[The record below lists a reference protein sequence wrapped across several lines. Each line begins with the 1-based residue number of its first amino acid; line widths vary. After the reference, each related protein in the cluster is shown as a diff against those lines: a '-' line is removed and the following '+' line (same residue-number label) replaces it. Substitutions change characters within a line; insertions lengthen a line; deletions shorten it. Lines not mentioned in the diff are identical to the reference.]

1 MGIGEDGRM
10 IAALQTERLQALEL
24 QALEQIRAFARGN
37 EAADFKA
44 GERASA
50 YGFMRRTLVQF
61 GYYSLGKP
69 GKGTVKAYLAKMTGF
84 SGRN

>member
-37 EAADFKA
+37 EAVDFKA
-44 GERASA
+44 GAGIGVWVHAAYAGAVWLLQPRNSESRERA
-50 YGFMRRTLVQF
+50 Q
-61 GYYSLGKP
+61 
-69 GKGTVKAYLAKMTGF
+69 
-84 SGRN
+84 